1 MYYGRVAYC
10 PLVSHAEY
18 APRRALF
25 KIRKKNA
32 LLTLLKKTGQTDQ
45 RTDGCQ
51 TVTLRL
57 PLDAN
62 SVKSSKLHAA
72 YK

>member
-32 LLTLLKKTGQTDQ
+32 LLTLLKKQDRQTNG
-45 RTDGCQ
+45 RTDA
-51 TVTLRL
+51 R
-57 PLDAN
+57 PL
-62 SVKSSKLHAA
+62 HYA
-72 YK
+72 YR